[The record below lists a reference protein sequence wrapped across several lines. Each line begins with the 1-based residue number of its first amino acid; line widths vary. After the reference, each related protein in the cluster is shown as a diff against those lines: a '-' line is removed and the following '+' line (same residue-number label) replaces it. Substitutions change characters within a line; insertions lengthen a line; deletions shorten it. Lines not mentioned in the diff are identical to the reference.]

1 MSPTFSTVAV
11 GQGDSQKI
19 EEPEVSAKW
28 CLHWQ
33 TRSAF
38 LPHGRQRPLPR
49 VTKAQQK
56 CHTAPEN
63 GTVDLAFSITIFL
76 TEICRLSMESNF
88 FFLLSVEFSDVL
100 FVEQLGSCSDG
111 RPWVSALASVV
122 SNCLPCIVI
131 IWLFCIVV
139 MSAPLSK
146 WTPGIVCDSCVPM
159 AGQNVSHVSELC
171 KHSFPEYFK
180 TPVLRVF
187 WVVDLST
194 QMDEKNKLPESLT
207 GIYII

>member
-1 MSPTFSTVAV
+1 MSPTFSTVVV

-38 LPHGRQRPLPR
+38 LPHGRQRPPPR

-88 FFLLSVEFSDVL
+88 FFFVVGGILRCSICRAARQLQWWKTLGVSLGVGGLEL
-100 FVEQLGSCSDG
+100 FALHCHYLAFLYSSN
-111 RPWVSALASVV
+111 VSAV
-122 SNCLPCIVI
+122 
-131 IWLFCIVV
+131 
-139 MSAPLSK
+139 
-146 WTPGIVCDSCVPM
+146 
-159 AGQNVSHVSELC
+159 E
-171 KHSFPEYFK
+171 
-180 TPVLRVF
+180 
-187 WVVDLST
+187 
-194 QMDEKNKLPESLT
+194 
-207 GIYII
+207 